1 MVWSRVVALMK
12 FSLFVAHV
20 VCLMLAETHSKG
32 QLSQSWADF
41 IERIV
46 MNNVIKFWFLLNHD

>member
-46 MNNVIKFWFLLNHD
+46 MNNVIKF